1 MHMHTRPLFTS
12 PWTTS
17 SFGAA
22 ADTSPMELAALG
34 EHLDHCRGATGRL
47 GTARYIAERL
57 HGFVAARFV
66 TTLVLATLL
75 MGGCL
80 LAL

>member
-1 MHMHTRPLFTS
+1 
-12 PWTTS
+12 
-17 SFGAA
+17 
-22 ADTSPMELAALG
+22 MELAALG
-34 EHLDHCRGATGRL
+34 EHLDHCRAAPGGL
-47 GTARYIAERL
+47 SVLQYCAERL

-66 TTLVLATLL
+66 TTLFIVTLL

>member
-1 MHMHTRPLFTS
+1 MHTHTLFPS
-12 PWTTS
+12 RWTTS

-22 ADTSPMELAALG
+22 ADTSPLELAALG
-34 EHLDHCRGATGRL
+34 EHLDHCRGATSRL
-47 GTARYIAERL
+47 STARYFAEKL
-57 HGFVAARFV
+57 HNFVATRFV
-66 TTLVLATLL
+66 TTLFIATLL

>member
-1 MHMHTRPLFTS
+1 MNRQITFESRWS
-12 PWTTS
+12 TS

-34 EHLDHCRGATGRL
+34 EHLDHCRAAPTGL
-47 GTARYIAERL
+47 SVLHYCAEQL

-66 TTLVLATLL
+66 TTLFIVTLL